1 MADFNI
7 KQNDTSPGLE
17 YTVSPVTTMLSATA
31 VFNMKKRGGSVIVN
45 RQSVTIVN
53 TTIGVLRYP
62 FKASETAET
71 GDFIGEFEVT
81 YSDGT
86 IETFPNSTYIDI
98 TILGDIA

>member
-17 YTVSPVTTMLSATA
+17 YTVSPATSMVGA
-31 VFNMKKRGGSVIVN
+31 SVVFNMKLRGGSVIVN
-45 RQSVTIVN
+45 RQAVTIVD
-53 TTIGVLRYP
+53 TAIGVLRYP
-62 FKASETAET
+62 FKASETAAT

-81 YSDGT
+81 YADNT

>member
-17 YTVSPVTTMLSATA
+17 YTVAPATPMVGASA
-31 VFNMKKRGGSVIVN
+31 VFSMRVRGGAVIVS
-45 RQSVTIVN
+45 REAATIEN

-62 FKASETAET
+62 FKASETAAT

-81 YSDGT
+81 YADST
-86 IETFPNSTYIDI
+86 VETFPNSTYIDI
-98 TILGDIA
+98 TILGEIA

>member
-17 YTVSPVTTMLSATA
+17 YTVSPVTVMTGATA
-31 VFNMKKRGGSVIVN
+31 VFNMRVRGGSVIVN
-45 RQSVTIVN
+45 RQAVTIVN
-53 TTIGVLRYP
+53 ETVGVLRYP
-62 FKASETAET
+62 FKASETAVT

>member
-17 YTVSPVTTMLSATA
+17 YTVAPVTVMTGATA
-31 VFNMKKRGGSVIVN
+31 VFSMRVRGGSVIVN
-45 RQSVTIVN
+45 RQAVTIVN
-53 TTIGVLRYP
+53 ETVGVLRYP
-62 FKASETAET
+62 FKASETAVT